1 MYKLILTGLTM
12 ALFSCTAPRYLYVD
26 SDILQ
31 KDIAEN
37 GKMPVKRYILSPD
50 NFPADSMTFIKNEP
64 TKSFLNILK
73 SNNPKKVLRFIQS
86 TDFSEKADS
95 LSKPFCLVLYY
106 MISSNYDSCVIQISH
121 LNDKAKTCFIKFL
134 MTDCEYETGRTVGST
149 LFNEYV
155 EKYQKV
161 LDCSD
166 NEFNREIVKNR
177 LKLIRYGY

>member
-64 TKSFLNILK
+64 TKSF
-73 SNNPKKVLRFIQS
+73 FEH
-86 TDFSEKADS
+86 FE
-95 LSKPFCLVLYY
+95 
-106 MISSNYDSCVIQISH
+106 
-121 LNDKAKTCFIKFL
+121 IK
-134 MTDCEYETGRTVGST
+134 
-149 LFNEYV
+149 
-155 EKYQKV
+155 
-161 LDCSD
+161 
-166 NEFNREIVKNR
+166 
-177 LKLIRYGY
+177 